1 MKKQELRYIA
11 RYFAGS
17 ATSRLADEMTGQT
30 LLLVVLAA
38 RQSPQRGALLVAV
51 LTLAGGVGG
60 PFLGAAIDRARR
72 PGTLLAAGLTGYGL
86 AYLGAILTVNRHLP
100 AAAALAALAGLALPA
115 VSGGWSSQ
123 LARVAKKPGR
133 LARLAAWDAASFNV
147 AGLVGPGLAGLLALS
162 AGARWSAYLVAALL
176 LTAAPFAA
184 RLPPRADIAAAGSA
198 EPRPKW
204 QPVLAQDRL
213 IRATLTSALSYFGL
227 GMLWVG
233 APLLGL
239 SAAHRAGLGSLLLSV
254 LSSSAL
260 IFSLGIGRWSAQRP
274 DFIVGLS
281 TAVMASGFI
290 LVGFVPTIWG
300 AGAAFA
306 AIGAADGPQLA
317 ALIRIRH
324 RDAPQGLVGQVFTW
338 GSSLKVGAA
347 ALGRALAGVIGAH
360 SLAHLF
366 WAAALAQVLA
376 LTLFLLWPTRRP
388 APDR

>member
-1 MKKQELRYIA
+1 
-11 RYFAGS
+11 
-17 ATSRLADEMTGQT
+17 
-30 LLLVVLAA
+30 
-38 RQSPQRGALLVAV
+38 
-51 LTLAGGVGG
+51 
-60 PFLGAAIDRARR
+60 
-72 PGTLLAAGLTGYGL
+72 
-86 AYLGAILTVNRHLP
+86 
-100 AAAALAALAGLALPA
+100 
-115 VSGGWSSQ
+115 
-123 LARVAKKPGR
+123 VAKKPGR
-133 LARLAAWDAASFNV
+133 LARLTVWDAASFNA

-162 AGARWSAYLVAALL
+162 LGARWGAYLVAALL

-184 RLPPRADIAAAGSA
+184 RLPRRTTIAAALGVD
-198 EPRPKW
+198 PRPRW
-204 QPVLAQDRL
+204 HPVWAQRRL
-213 IRATLTSALSYFGL
+213 IRATLTSALSYFGM

-254 LSSSAL
+254 LSAAAL
-260 IFSLGIGRWSAQRP
+260 IFSLGLGRWSAKRP
-274 DFIVGLS
+274 DFVVGLS

-347 ALGRALAGVIGAH
+347 ALGSALAGVIGAH
-360 SLAHLF
+360 SLTHLF
-366 WAAALAQVLA
+366 WAAALVQLLA
-376 LTLFLLWPTRRP
+376 LALFLLWPTRRP